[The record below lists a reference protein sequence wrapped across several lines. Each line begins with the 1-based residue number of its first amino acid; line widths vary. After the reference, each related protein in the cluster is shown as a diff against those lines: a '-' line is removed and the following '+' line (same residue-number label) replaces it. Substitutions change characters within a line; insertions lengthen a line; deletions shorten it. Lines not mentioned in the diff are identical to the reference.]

1 MITNLTS
8 IPGWQVYMWILAIS
22 VPAAIHLRAAGH
34 HDRSRRYEIVLMYV
48 LGVSGAI
55 GMFNVVMHTVFAN
68 SVAASIGWP
77 AGNPFQTEV
86 AFANLAIGI
95 VGFACF
101 WRYDFWLSAAVA
113 KSVFAWGAGLTH
125 VLDMAETGNAAPNNV
140 GPILV
145 WDFLLPVVIIAL
157 VILTRPARARVA
169 ITPALYW
176 STRWRLDADRDA
188 LQAPVLM
195 GTSIGTMSQNRSQV
209 GSYHNEYRP
218 LDPPSNPRRHL
229 PDGRT

>member
-22 VPAAIHLRAAGH
+22 VPAAIHLRSARH

-101 WRYDFWLSAAVA
+101 WRYDFWLPAAVA

-125 VLDMAETGNAAPNNV
+125 VLDMAETGNVAPNNV

-157 VILTRPARARVA
+157 FILSPTGTRSCRDHACPLLVD
-169 ITPALYW
+169 T
-176 STRWRLDADRDA
+176 WRLDADRGA
-188 LQAPVLM
+188 LQAPVPM
-195 GTSIGTMSQNRSQV
+195 GTSTGTMSQNRSQ
-209 GSYHNEYRP
+209 S
-218 LDPPSNPRRHL
+218 
-229 PDGRT
+229 